1 MSYINRHNLPQRGFR
16 YVTPPS
22 ERSYLVSLD
31 QAKEHLRIGHS
42 SDDSYITQLIKV
54 AQMMCEEHTG
64 QFFTAVVMEY
74 YADNWQQTKEI
85 PNYSTVRSI
94 TSIEYYD
101 QDDVLQTFASSN
113 YYLENATKRSRIA
126 LKDNV
131 DYPDLRDG
139 IGNIK
144 ITLTFNIMNYAGGE
158 SYTFMAYQAMLI
170 TIADLYENRQSV
182 IVGRI
187 ASVIPKTAEYIL
199 NKIKIQNL

>member
-1 MSYINRHNLPQRGFR
+1 M
-16 YVTPPS
+16 
-22 ERSYLVSLD
+22 
-31 QAKEHLRIGHS
+31 
-42 SDDSYITQLIKV
+42 
-54 AQMMCEEHTG
+54 
-64 QFFTAVVMEY
+64 
-74 YADNWQQTKEI
+74 
-85 PNYSTVRSI
+85 
-94 TSIEYYD
+94 
-101 QDDVLQTFASSN
+101 
-113 YYLENATKRSRIA
+113 
-126 LKDNV
+126 KDNV

-144 ITLTFNIMNYAGGE
+144 ITLTFNIMNYASGE